1 MYLIAP
7 ERDLVFRPGQ
17 RSGARPERV
26 YSKGTPQRLLP
37 EGFGRQP
44 LATLNTANRNMAGIS
59 AGRGRW
65 LPDAL
70 AAGHDNPGK
79 T

>member
-1 MYLIAP
+1 
-7 ERDLVFRPGQ
+7 
-17 RSGARPERV
+17 V

-44 LATLNTANRNMAGIS
+44 FATLNTANRNIAGIS